1 MLRTWFALSVAL
13 AFISITGVNAETIV
27 NDESL
32 SNEADTTNWLSYGRT
47 YSEQRF
53 SPLTSIDTDS
63 VKRLGVDWVLDLPN
77 DRTLIGTPL
86 VVDGVLYFTGSYSV
100 TRAVDA
106 KTGELL
112 WEYDPKSIEHRLG
125 SHEVVPA

>member
-53 SPLTSIDTDS
+53 SPLTSIDTD
-63 VKRLGVDWVLDLPN
+63 
-77 DRTLIGTPL
+77 
-86 VVDGVLYFTGSYSV
+86 
-100 TRAVDA
+100 
-106 KTGELL
+106 
-112 WEYDPKSIEHRLG
+112 
-125 SHEVVPA
+125 